1 MYVEKREDIKTYTPI
16 DIQNGVDFA
25 RKTLHRHGLVMDD
38 MDGRTV
44 ADIGCGPY
52 GVLYGILHTPFR
64 NRPKLIGVDPLMDF
78 YVSQG
83 RAYAISG

>member
-1 MYVEKREDIKTYTPI
+1 M
-16 DIQNGVDFA
+16 
-25 RKTLHRHGLVMDD
+25 
-38 MDGRTV
+38 
-44 ADIGCGPY
+44 
-52 GVLYGILHTPFR
+52 LHTPFR